1 MKDFLQ
7 YLVKNIVSQPDKVV
21 VEELNEMGFENLY
34 LSVAPEDMGKVIGK
48 EGRIIRALRDLVRI
62 LAIKSNLRANVIL
75 KEE

>member
-7 YLVKNIVSQPDKVV
+7 YLVKNIVTQPDKVV
-21 VEELNEMGFENLY
+21 IDEQNEMGFENLY

-62 LAIKSNLRANVIL
+62 LALKSNLRANVIL